1 MEENQTQQAEQS
13 EENKYETW
21 MPHPESMH
29 YLWSACRYVKDNPGC
44 SKGEL
49 RHHLEGVYPHGQ
61 LGKFTWVFETLS
73 TGRKEKD
80 GTWFAGTLALAGFLM
95 YNPVSGKGKGNRR
108 GLYILPRGEAL
119 ASDPE
124 PPHKFAKPKSMPTA
138 WLEDNCQIGML
149 MVPRSRTASVMLYAV
164 VDGQKGWYPA
174 VGHLRPGEIVTLA
187 EVKDRISSNDEH
199 SLRKYGRPYA
209 NARITILHPTAGL
222 CTVHAECIK
231 PLDSNKKKGGKHVN
245 Q

>member
-1 MEENQTQQAEQS
+1 MEENNEQQVEQQV
-13 EENKYETW
+13 ENKYETW
-21 MPHPESMH
+21 TPNPESMH
-29 YLWSACRYVKDNPGC
+29 YLWTACRYIKDNPGC
-44 SKGEL
+44 SKGEM

-61 LGKFTWVFETLS
+61 LGKFTWVFETWN
-73 TGRKEKD
+73 TGKKQRD
-80 GTWFAGTLALAGFLM
+80 GTWFAGTLALAGYLM

-149 MVPRSRTASVMLYAV
+149 MVPRSRTGSVLLYSLGDSQRGYQA
-164 VDGQKGWYPA
+164 A
-174 VGHLRPGEIVTLA
+174 GHLRPGEIVTLA
-187 EVKDRISSNDEH
+187 EVNDLRSLNDEH

-209 NARITILHPTAGL
+209 AARVTILHPAVGL
-222 CTVHAECIK
+222 CTVSAEHVK